1 MATRVGKYL
10 FDIDLASMTI
20 EQLQHLISGCQKVIK
35 DKHKEAIWRDFT
47 SLNLQAHTL
56 GFDLCY
62 TNPEDSDDKYVLNQY
77 NFEIVERKS
86 C

>member
-1 MATRVGKYL
+1 
-10 FDIDLASMTI
+10 MTI
-20 EQLQHLISGCQKVIK
+20 EQLQYLISGCQKTIK
-35 DKHKEAIWRDFT
+35 DKRKEAIWRDFT
-47 SLNLQAHTL
+47 ALNLQAHSL

-62 TNPEDSDDKYVLNQY
+62 TNPDVSDDKYVLDQY